1 MSSSNITVS
10 KSISDDYSYQIK
22 GLFGIAIAGLI
33 IKFFFPQKISKSGD
47 TGPANSTIWGYGFI
61 ILSTLGLLI
70 ISIALGTKSDMQE
83 SIIDYTKKFLSS
95 SMPIILLLGI
105 LMWIVA
111 LNVSYS
117 KRINQGRVSSAFNKF
132 SIMTSILLTIQMVIL
147 IDYLNKKNSNGGV
160 KKEEA
165 LLKASQMAS
174 ISYLFGILS
183 MTFVS
188 MMQIILKYFSTDG

>member
-1 MSSSNITVS
+1 MSTSTIIDP

-22 GLFGIAIAGLI
+22 GLFGIAVAGLI
-33 IKFFFPQKISKSGD
+33 IKFFFPQKISISGD

-70 ISIALGTKSDMQE
+70 ISIALGTKSNMQE
-83 SIIDYTKKFLSS
+83 SIMDFTKKFLSS

-105 LMWIVA
+105 LIWIVS
-111 LNVSYS
+111 LNISYS
-117 KRINQGRVSSAFNKF
+117 KRINQGKVASVFNKF
-132 SIMTSILLTIQMVIL
+132 STMTSILLTIQMLIL
-147 IDYLNKKNSNGGV
+147 VDYLNKKNSNGSV

-174 ISYLFGILS
+174 VSYLFGILS

-188 MMQIILKYFSTDG
+188 MIQIILKYFSTDG

>member
-1 MSSSNITVS
+1 MSAVSNTNS
-10 KSISDDYSYQIK
+10 GADDYSYQIK
-22 GLFGIAIAGLI
+22 GLFGIAIAGLM

-47 TGPANSTIWGYGFI
+47 TGPANSTIWGYGFVI
-61 ILSTLGLLI
+61 VSTLGLLI
-70 ISIALGTKSDMQE
+70 ISIALGTKTDMQD
-83 SIIDYTKKFLSS
+83 SIMDFTKKFLSS
-95 SMPIILLLGI
+95 SMPLFLLLSV
-105 LMWIVA
+105 LVWIVA

-117 KRINQGRVSSAFNKF
+117 KRINQGNVASVFNKF
-132 SIMTSILLTIQMVIL
+132 NALTSILLTIQIIVI
-147 IDYLNKKNSNGGV
+147 IDYLNKKNSKNGI

-165 LLKASQMAS
+165 LLKASQMSS